1 MIELK
6 GLADRPFTGNI
17 RNFDRMIV
25 ELSPHM
31 SEFDLDVCIEHM
43 CKIESSKWDINP
55 TVEDCKTQLETL
67 LGKDR
72 YQDIV
77 DRWKQKNQKLLSV
90 FGTMKYK
97 NKLDPLDKILYD
109 GLDPEDKPEDW
120 EKVYV

>member
-55 TVEDCKTQLETL
+55 TVEDCKTQLAAL

-90 FGTMKYK
+90 FGTMKYVYK
-97 NKLDPLDKILYD
+97 DRRDAIRYD
-109 GLDPEDKPEDW
+109 GLDPEDKEEDF

>member
-90 FGTMKYK
+90 FGTMKYVYK
-97 NKLDPLDKILYD
+97 DRRVATKFD
-109 GLDPEDKPEDW
+109 GLDPEDKEEDF